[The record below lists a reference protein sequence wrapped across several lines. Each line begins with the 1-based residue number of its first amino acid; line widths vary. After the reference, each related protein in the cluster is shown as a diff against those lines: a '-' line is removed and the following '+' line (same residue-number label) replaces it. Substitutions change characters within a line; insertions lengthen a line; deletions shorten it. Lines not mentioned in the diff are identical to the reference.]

1 MTDEAGPAFDLEKKF
16 TQPDMPTDYSDGANF
31 QVTDQRAQEMPV
43 AKRSNNGKPRSAADL
58 MHEIRRAPQ
67 AKESTQGILKSKHKN
82 RILSEGLSNPDDDDD
97 GADTSKEERDN
108 AEIKPRSDRGTP
120 ECSERTATPESSNPR
135 LVRMIPTQRYPLAS
149 IPSFDSFETP
159 FAPPPSL
166 S

>member
-1 MTDEAGPAFDLEKKF
+1 MTDEAVSAFDLEKKI

-58 MHEIRRAPQ
+58 MHETRRAPQ
-67 AKESTQGILKSKHKN
+67 AKESKQGILKSKNKN
-82 RILSEGLSNPDDDDD
+82 RILSEGLSNPYDDD

-108 AEIKPRSDRGTP
+108 PEIKPRSDRGTP

-149 IPSFDSFETP
+149 ILSFDSFETP
-159 FAPPPSL
+159 FSPPPSL